1 MITWK
6 HTCWISLAS
15 FHLLVAGLHAAH
27 LKEWFAKKSWFLT
40 QLEAYADF
48 TGAGNIFSF
57 FAPHIGNEIAVVYT
71 IADVQSQQRVT
82 RLEGANTECNRRIQ
96 TVYNFFSIDE
106 AQSLLAK
113 SCASYMM
120 RQYPEGEMV
129 RVTVISKQVPDMSA
143 FRQGATA
150 KWEPILIKNYK
161 RTNL

>member
-6 HTCWISLAS
+6 HICWTSLAS

-27 LKEWFAKKSWFLT
+27 FKEWSKGGKW
-40 QLEAYADF
+40 LEAYADF

-71 IADVQSQQRVT
+71 IADAQSHQQVT

-96 TVYNFFSIDE
+96 TVYNFFSIEE

-120 RQYPEGEMV
+120 QLHPEGEMV
-129 RVTVISKQVPDMSA
+129 RITVISKQIPDMSA
-143 FRQGATA
+143 FRQGAVP
-150 KWEPILIKNYK
+150 KWEPFLVKNYK
-161 RTNL
+161 RK